1 MTRWF
6 SVLVS
11 CAGLLGCAGGSETG
25 NPAMPAEIGLGV
37 RSSDPTAVAISSA
50 AESTVIDEAWVS
62 FGEIAFLAP
71 SECALLDSYPHREAT
86 LIAADLALPA
96 LSIEVEVK
104 PREYCGMVVTLEN
117 NTTDLSGEAPAE
129 LADHSIVLRGHRDDG
144 VAFTLAFPE
153 QDELELLAT
162 QTAFEVRQGRGLL
175 LAFDVATWMRGVD
188 LHAAELE
195 PDSSIRIDEQTNR
208 ALLFVFEANL
218 DCSLELFED
227 HNGSGALESGEPRIA
242 RCAPN

>member
-6 SVLVS
+6 SLLVS

-25 NPAMPAEIGLGV
+25 NPAVPAEIGLGL

-50 AESTVIDEAWVS
+50 ADSTVIDEAWVS
-62 FGEIAFLAP
+62 LGEIVFLP
-71 SECALLDSYPHREAT
+71 PGECELLDSYPHREAT
-86 LIAADLALPA
+86 LIAADLAAPE
-96 LSIEVEVK
+96 LSIEVEVR
-104 PREYCGMVVTLEN
+104 PRAYCGMVVTLEN
-117 NTTDLSGEAPAE
+117 DTTDLSGDAPAE

-162 QTAFEVRQGRGLL
+162 EASFEVRQGRGLL
-175 LAFDVATWMRGVD
+175 LAFDVATWMAGVD
-188 LHAAELE
+188 LYAAELE
-195 PDSSIRIDEQTNR
+195 PDGSIRIDEQSNR
-208 ALLFVFEANL
+208 PLLLVFEANI

-227 HNGSGALESGEPRIA
+227 QNGSGALESGDARIA